1 MKHKENVPSKQPF
14 DLTEESSLR
23 TDEEATVIARKLES
37 DDINEE
43 THLGPADEPRDGE
56 VENRVSTSLDEE

>member
-1 MKHKENVPSKQPF
+1 MKHKESDPSKQRF
-14 DLTEESSLR
+14 DLTEESSRR
-23 TDEEATVIARKLES
+23 TGEEATSVARKLES

-43 THLGPADEPRDGE
+43 TRLGPADEPRDGE